1 MAGANDQILNILE
14 KVGSFY
20 LDSTNCFITESVKPL
35 DYERSGVIFDGGR
48 ALLCTGGGYAEDR
61 TFEYGILPFPKYD
74 STQEK
79 YYSQVNPVYSSLSSI
94 PITVMD
100 TDFAGFGLEVLA
112 EYSTDTTYEAYIETK
127 CKLQD
132 SFDQRMADMY
142 DIIFEN
148 PVYDL
153 VIIGDF
159 AGFRSVMMTQIPE
172 GKNAGRYSNLYGKKY
187 EKAQDEIEKIMRD
200 LGIA

>member
-1 MAGANDQILNILE
+1 
-14 KVGSFY
+14 
-20 LDSTNCFITESVKPL
+20 
-35 DYERSGVIFDGGR
+35 
-48 ALLCTGGGYAEDR
+48 
-61 TFEYGILPFPKYD
+61 
-74 STQEK
+74 
-79 YYSQVNPVYSSLSSI
+79 
-94 PITVMD
+94 MD

-187 EKAQDEIEKIMRD
+187 EKAQDEIEKNMRD